1 MQKETKGAVFF
12 WEAEFSYFSTE
23 KLGIFGEFFFSWCKF
38 NLFLLFKIK
47 KIKKIKNQKNQ
58 PKKKKKTLQRRDM
71 CTKA

>member
-38 NLFLLFKIK
+38 NLFLLFIMK
-47 KIKKIKNQKNQ
+47 KIPKLQHEKNE
-58 PKKKKKTLQRRDM
+58 KTLQRRDM